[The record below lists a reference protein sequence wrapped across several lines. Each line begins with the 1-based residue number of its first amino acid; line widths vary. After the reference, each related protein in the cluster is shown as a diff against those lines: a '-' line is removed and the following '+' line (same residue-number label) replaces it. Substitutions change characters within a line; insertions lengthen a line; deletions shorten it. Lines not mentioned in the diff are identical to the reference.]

1 MMREQSRKLGISR
14 VYSGRRM
21 SVTASVACILILG
34 LAPGTA
40 MSAESAGGDG
50 KEDTAIT
57 AALVTGT
64 FLNIVYFPAKVIYA
78 AGGTLAGGLSWIF
91 SGGNEEVAMGVI
103 EPAVGGDYVITPTH
117 LRGDRQLV
125 FVGGSGDSSR
135 LATVSDRS
143 RLPAVSAAP
152 PTKLSSC
159 DDMERIGA
167 VPFGPND
174 AMLRTNAKR
183 DLQRVAITLKE
194 CSRDSLIING
204 HSDATGEGPYNE
216 YLSLLRANV
225 VRDYLVQNGADPSRV
240 AAVGLGASK
249 PVSSNETQLGRAAN
263 RRVEI
268 EVD

>member
-1 MMREQSRKLGISR
+1 MKREQSRKLGISR
-14 VYSGRRM
+14 LCTGRGM
-21 SVTASVACILILG
+21 HVTACVACILILG

-40 MSAESAGGDG
+40 MSGESAGGAG
-50 KEDTAIT
+50 EEDMATT

-103 EPAVGGDYVITPTH
+103 EPAVGGDYVITPSH
-117 LRGDRQLV
+117 LRGDKQLV
-125 FVGGSGDSSR
+125 FVGGSGGDSSR
-135 LATVSDRS
+135 LA
-143 RLPAVSAAP
+143 AVSAAP

-167 VPFGPND
+167 VPFGHND
-174 AMLRTNAKR
+174 AMLQTNAKR
-183 DLQRVAITLKE
+183 DLQRVAITLEE

-216 YLSLLRANV
+216 DLSLRRANV

-240 AAVGLGASK
+240 EAVGLGASK

>member
-1 MMREQSRKLGISR
+1 MKRERSRKLGISR
-14 VYSGRRM
+14 LCTGRGM
-21 SVTASVACILILG
+21 HVTASVACILILG

-40 MSAESAGGDG
+40 MSGESAGGAG
-50 KEDTAIT
+50 EEDMATT

-135 LATVSDRS
+135 LA
-143 RLPAVSAAP
+143 AVSAAP

-167 VPFGPND
+167 VPFGLND
-174 AMLRTNAKR
+174 AMLQTNAKR
-183 DLQRVAITLKE
+183 DLQRVAITLEE

-216 YLSLLRANV
+216 DLSLRRANV

-240 AAVGLGASK
+240 EAVGRGASK